1 MDARTPTRPLYIEP
15 LIYTRSC
22 HLCIGK
28 LQRNLEL
35 ELKFKPSMLMGGGGG
50 TGAGGGGGGEGDDLR
65 RNQTMPHSGRARKA
79 APGGGATLCREE
91 TAAPRES
98 QPGRLLPVALR
109 PPCHAAVHQAG
120 TRVRASSGGL
130 HAPFGGYNVASAVG
144 RRHAP
149 ACGLPPGTA
158 AIDSDTLLVY
168 AYTL

>member
-1 MDARTPTRPLYIEP
+1 MPAAWVGAKATTCE
-15 LIYTRSC
+15 
-22 HLCIGK
+22 
-28 LQRNLEL
+28 
-35 ELKFKPSMLMGGGGG
+35 G
-50 TGAGGGGGGEGDDLR
+50 TKRCLTAAV
-65 RNQTMPHSGRARKA
+65 RAR
-79 APGGGATLCREE
+79 PRRV
-91 TAAPRES
+91 AAPRYAEKRR
-98 QPGRLLPVALR
+98 PRLGRASR
-109 PPCHAAVHQAG
+109 AAYYQSPSGHLAMQQC